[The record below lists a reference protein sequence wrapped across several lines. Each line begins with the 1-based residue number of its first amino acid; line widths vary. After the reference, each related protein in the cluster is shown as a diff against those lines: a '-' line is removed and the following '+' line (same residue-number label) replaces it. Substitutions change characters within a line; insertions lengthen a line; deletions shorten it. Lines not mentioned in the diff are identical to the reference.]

1 MVKTRSEIE
10 ELVYQ
15 YIRNL
20 QERGAEVDKIVLF
33 GSHASGNASEHSDID
48 IAVIS
53 PFFRTLGIRERQEFL
68 GRAFVDIYEP
78 IEVLGFTTEEF
89 DKAQQGTMIYEIKS
103 KGTIIFEAEN
113 FRAKPGLS
121 SKNN

>member
-10 ELVYQ
+10 DLVYH
-15 YIRNL
+15 YTRNL

-33 GSHASGNASEHSDID
+33 GSHASGKASENSDID

-78 IEVLGFTTEEF
+78 IEVLGFTSEEF
-89 DKAQQGTMIYEIKS
+89 DKAQQGTMIYEIKN
-103 KGTIIFEAEN
+103 KKPAQEMAGLCYLIFN
-113 FRAKPGLS
+113 CS
-121 SKNN
+121 